1 MDDGRQGLQNFH
13 FSQKNY
19 MKKNDLLLQLF
30 GIDHFHLLQLFTSRR
45 RLSVGP
51 VVKSKNLISFE
62 NSVPDVPYQQKY
74 KRLPRNNINKSWIH
88 QIYNAWFYCSWVSVN
103 TETACLDGLITCSRF
118 LEASWQYLENI
129 LWTSNPQQIYPWV
142 KEHFYC

>member
-1 MDDGRQGLQNFH
+1 MEDGRQGLQNFH
-13 FSQKNY
+13 CSQKHY
-19 MKKNDLLLQLF
+19 MKKTDLLLQLF

-51 VVKSKNLISFE
+51 MVKSKNLTSFE

-74 KRLPRNNINKSWIH
+74 KRLATNNINTSWIH
-88 QIYNAWFYCSWVSVN
+88 EIYNAWFYCSWISVN
-103 TETACLDGLITCSRF
+103 TETTCLDGLITCSRF

-129 LWTSNPQQIYPWV
+129 LWTSNTLQL
-142 KEHFYC
+142 

>member
-1 MDDGRQGLQNFH
+1 MEDGRQGLQNFH
-13 FSQKNY
+13 CSQKPY
-19 MKKNDLLLQLF
+19 TKKTDLFLQLF

-51 VVKSKNLISFE
+51 TVKSKNLISFE

-103 TETACLDGLITCSRF
+103 TEIACLDGLITRSRF
-118 LEASWQYLENI
+118 LEASRQYLENI
-129 LWTSNPQQIYPWV
+129 LQTSNPLQL
-142 KEHFYC
+142 